1 MNDKALIESFNE
13 LFFLHIHIGGKSSSS
28 RFVLPLTFSPGFCF
42 YLTGFDSSTP
52 ESFLLSRGFAE
63 VVTPSPSAFFFDF
76 FTANGFGPLGPF
88 ATFFFFT
95 TYLCSPLPS
104 ACSFLS
110 SSSSS
115 SSSSSLF
122 LYKLP
127 HRVPLFSPALNLPRS
142 SLSLFSLVAPVIG
155 PIIITLLL
163 I

>member
-1 MNDKALIESFNE
+1 MRKKDSATKSTALYWVYAPKLPMNDKALIESFNE

-95 TYLCSPLPS
+95 TYLCSPLLS
-104 ACSFLS
+104 ACSLPS

-115 SSSSSLF
+115 SSSSSNSPVGF
-122 LYKLP
+122 PSSALP
-127 HRVPLFSPALNLPRS
+127 
-142 SLSLFSLVAPVIG
+142 
-155 PIIITLLL
+155 
-163 I
+163 